1 MLIGYEEIRDTV
13 NDLVSFLLR
22 HGEAFMFLYVFADQL
37 GVPLPAV
44 PALLAMGALGAVGK
58 INFGL
63 ALLLSVVATVLAD
76 ATWYTLGRARG
87 SHVLRLLCK
96 ISLEPDSCVRR
107 TEDVFL
113 RYGVRA
119 LIVAKFV
126 PGLGTVAPPLA
137 GMVGVSVPRFAL
149 YSAMG
154 ALLWAGTWSSLGYV
168 AGDALYHVM
177 DETGRFGTVLL
188 SLVAAAVAGYVIVKW
203 IQRQRFLRSLRIA
216 RMSQDE
222 LKRDLDSGN
231 PVFVVDLRSALD
243 VAAPPFVIPGALRIA
258 AEELERR
265 HQGIP
270 RDRDVVVY
278 CS

>member
-1 MLIGYEEIRDTV
+1 MGQEEIRDTV
-13 NDLVSFLLR
+13 NDVVSFLIR
-22 HGEAFMFLYVFADQL
+22 HGEAFIFLYVFADQL

-44 PALLAMGALGAVGK
+44 PALLAMGALGAAGK

-63 ALLLSVVATVLAD
+63 ALLSSVVATVLAD

-87 SHVLRLLCK
+87 NHVLRLLCK

-119 LIVAKFV
+119 LVVAKFI

-149 YSAMG
+149 YSATG
-154 ALLWAGTWSSLGYV
+154 ALLWVGTWSGVGYV
-168 AGDALYHVM
+168 AGDALYYVM
-177 DETGRFGTVLL
+177 DETGRFGTILL
-188 SLVAAAVAGYVIVKW
+188 GLVAAAVAGYVIVKW
-203 IQRQRFLRSLRIA
+203 IQRQRFLRGLRIA
-216 RMSQDE
+216 RVSQDE

-243 VAAPPFVIPGALRIA
+243 VAAMPFVIPGALRIA
-258 AEELERR
+258 AEELEQR
-265 HQGIP
+265 HEGIP